1 MYLTQQ
7 TFGEGIGSNLDR
19 MYVLVI
25 GKDRFGGTSSPRK
38 VIHNEEKLYQIHT
51 FIIVYIEN
59 ESQMAI

>member
-1 MYLTQQ
+1 
-7 TFGEGIGSNLDR
+7 

-38 VIHNEEKLYQIHT
+38 VIHNEEILYQIHT
-51 FIIVYIEN
+51 YIIVYIEN